1 MRFLVWNVRGLGKP
15 ARRRQIREYI
25 WQENIDVVGLQETI
39 KEDFSPQLLQEIDGG
54 LNFVWH
60 WVPSR
65 GRSGGI
71 LMGVKGD
78 VLELEEYSMG
88 DYHIQMTIR
97 NKLNNFRWVSMC
109 VYGPAQHDKSRDF
122 IDELTTTCS
131 QCALPLVMGG

>member
-54 LNFVWH
+54 LKFVWH

-71 LMGVKGD
+71 LMG
-78 VLELEEYSMG
+78 
-88 DYHIQMTIR
+88 
-97 NKLNNFRWVSMC
+97 
-109 VYGPAQHDKSRDF
+109 SRVTSLSWRSTPWEIIIF
-122 IDELTTTCS
+122 K
-131 QCALPLVMGG
+131 